1 MRSCKWLMPALIVPS
16 VVLLTGCGVRIPQ
29 IQEFWEGVD
38 VTGDMEFRIKQKI
51 FCEVVDAL
59 RLVRDGIDV
68 RVNGRLVIPDSYG
81 VQMQISLTVDEVG
94 AANPGVTF
102 NHTLPN
108 AIANAVTVP
117 QSFTLGASGTLSST
131 ATRTDISYSYYNV
144 GKISAR
150 GANSWCHDPSTKPSL
165 HGSSP
170 LLKSDLGIAD
180 YLQGAVAGAALLH
193 SSAPAKGGAG
203 KTAKLDV
210 YSYEIKF
217 VVVTS
222 GGITP
227 TWKLVNVSANTGNL
241 PLINAGRTRTH
252 DLTLTFG
259 PGTDAPADFALQ
271 THFTG
276 QVVQSNRQL
285 RRSMQ

>member
-1 MRSCKWLMPALIVPS
+1 MRPFRLLVALALLCLPPAQVWAQRAPAVAAAASLNPAVEEVAAQFAHDRGAQVQ
-16 VVLLTGCGVRIPQ
+16 VV
-29 IQEFWEGVD
+29 F
-38 VTGDMEFRIKQKI
+38 
-51 FCEVVDAL
+51 
-59 RLVRDGIDV
+59 
-68 RVNGRLVIPDSYG
+68 
-81 VQMQISLTVDEVG
+81 
-94 AANPGVTF
+94 
-102 NHTLPN
+102 
-108 AIANAVTVP
+108 
-117 QSFTLGASGTLSST
+117 GASGTLSST